1 MVYNT
6 PPVLKK
12 QRIINTLSSVF
23 IKNGILITYTRA
35 HLTTGRKRLRVKG
48 CKLRDR
54 EYVMKQVA
62 AEHTAYVCKDAEMWH
77 KEDDT

>member
-12 QRIINTLSSVF
+12 QRKINTLSSVF

-35 HLTTGRKRLRVKG
+35 PLTTGRRRLRIKG
-48 CKLRDR
+48 RKLCDR
-54 EYVMKQVA
+54 ECVVEQVA
-62 AEHTAYVCKDAEMWH
+62 TEHAAYVCVDAKMWH
-77 KEDDT
+77 KEDNT